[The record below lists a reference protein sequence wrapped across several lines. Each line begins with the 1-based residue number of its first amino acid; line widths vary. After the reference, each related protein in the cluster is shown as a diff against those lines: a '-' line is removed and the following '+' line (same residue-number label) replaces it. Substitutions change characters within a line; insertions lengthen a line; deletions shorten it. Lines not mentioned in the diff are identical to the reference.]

1 MDRAIME
8 PIITYIEDHLSEE
21 LDNRLLA
28 SVSGYSESHFIRLFR
43 QTTGL
48 SPTDYVRKRRI
59 TEIVRTVG
67 HENRPLSDVAFFYGF
82 NSKENF
88 TRAFKSEHGILPTE
102 WKHADCSLRL
112 FEPHCFHTTA
122 PVPQIALCHLSPFTL
137 RAYDFADTYPPS
149 CWNRY
154 NAEGRSSLLSG
165 GRVVTDYGVMTRG
178 SDGKRS
184 SYAIG
189 IRSEHA
195 QGDKQGTISVAIDGG
210 LYAAFET
217 QAADPISFVATI
229 HHTWDW
235 IFESW
240 LPDNGYVRREGFE
253 FESYVES
260 SRLYSERIYIPIRKE

>member
-48 SPTDYVRKRRI
+48 SPADYVRKRRI
-59 TEIVRTVG
+59 TEIVRTVA

-122 PVPQIALCHLSPFTL
+122 PVPQIALCHLAPFTL

-195 QGDKQGTISVAIDGG
+195 QGDKQGTISVTIDGG

>member
-48 SPTDYVRKRRI
+48 SPADYVRKRRI
-59 TEIVRTVG
+59 TEIVRTVA

-122 PVPQIALCHLSPFTL
+122 PVPQVALCHLAPFTL

-178 SDGKRS
+178 SDGKRR

>member
-21 LDNRLLA
+21 LDDRLLA

-48 SPTDYVRKRRI
+48 SPADYVRKRRI

-122 PVPQIALCHLSPFTL
+122 PVPQVALCHLAPFTL

>member
-48 SPTDYVRKRRI
+48 SPADYVRKRRI
-59 TEIVRTVG
+59 TEIVRTVA

-122 PVPQIALCHLSPFTL
+122 PVPQVALCHLAPFTL

-195 QGDKQGTISVAIDGG
+195 QGDKQGTVSVAIDGG

-240 LPDNGYVRREGFE
+240 FPDNGYVRREGFE

>member
-8 PIITYIEDHLSEE
+8 PIMNYIEAHLSEE

-48 SPTDYVRKRRI
+48 SPADYVRKRRI
-59 TEIVRTVG
+59 TEIVRTIG
-67 HENRPLSDVAFFYGF
+67 RENRPMSEVAFFYGF

-102 WKHADCSLRL
+102 WKSVDCCLRL
-112 FEPHCFHTTA
+112 FEPYRFHSAT
-122 PVPQIALCHLSPFTL
+122 PVPQVALCHLAPFTL
-137 RAYDFADTYPPS
+137 TAYDFADAYPPS

-165 GRVVTDYGVMTRG
+165 GRVVADYGVMTRG
-178 SDGKRS
+178 SDGKRR

-189 IRSEHA
+189 IRSEQA
-195 QGDKQGTISVAIDGG
+195 QGASQGTISIAIDGG

-229 HHTWDW
+229 HRTWDW

-260 SRLYSERIYIPIRKE
+260 SRLYSETIYIPIRKE